1 MNRLDIVAPFAVIA
15 VLLIAAV
22 AELLRQ
28 GRNRVLEDLV
38 ANGNVGSNASFRGTL
53 AIQENRPEFL
63 RLSKDSK
70 ARRLQ
75 FLYRWIIGIGPQAL
89 VDEVTFDASQQ
100 AVELARSTSRKSVPF
115 TEFSAIRMREVAGRF
130 GSVWN
135 VELVPAKGS
144 RILFLSSESENRQ
157 RAFEQAAVVKAVS
170 SIMSLP
176 VQVVVDGK
184 VWTHGWPPKSRQTA

>member
-38 ANGNVGSNASFRGTL
+38 ANGNVGSAASFRGTL
-53 AIQENRPEFL
+53 AIQENRPGFL

-75 FLYRWIIGIGPQAL
+75 FLYRWIMA
-89 VDEVTFDASQQ
+89 
-100 AVELARSTSRKSVPF
+100 
-115 TEFSAIRMREVAGRF
+115 
-130 GSVWN
+130 
-135 VELVPAKGS
+135 
-144 RILFLSSESENRQ
+144 
-157 RAFEQAAVVKAVS
+157 
-170 SIMSLP
+170 
-176 VQVVVDGK
+176 
-184 VWTHGWPPKSRQTA
+184 